1 MPYLADPN
9 LSKTLAGTAQVA
21 GQHGQQLVL
30 MQIDDAFVS
39 SKQYLTVLRNRSVDG
54 MIIWGACDNDRTLVS
69 EITKERWPLVLA
81 NGNFVNQPHAPSV
94 LVDNHG
100 GATLLARRMI
110 ELGHRRIAFII
121 TDSHFR
127 AAEER
132 LRGFKE
138 VCQQARAKLMVVEAD
153 GDPHDSAAALTRE
166 ILSRDDRPTAVAAM
180 NDVMALGVMAGA
192 RQLGL
197 RVPEDVSVTGGD
209 DIFPLNFPRLTTF
222 CAPMAEIGSQSMQ
235 KLLERIAPDPEGS
248 METEDT
254 ILPVTLVE
262 GQTLSWNMAK
272 DK

>member
-1 MPYLADPN
+1 
-9 LSKTLAGTAQVA
+9 
-21 GQHGQQLVL
+21 
-30 MQIDDAFVS
+30 
-39 SKQYLTVLRNRSVDG
+39 
-54 MIIWGACDNDRTLVS
+54 
-69 EITKERWPLVLA
+69 
-81 NGNFVNQPHAPSV
+81 
-94 LVDNHG
+94 
-100 GATLLARRMI
+100 
-110 ELGHRRIAFII
+110 
-121 TDSHFR
+121 
-127 AAEER
+127 
-132 LRGFKE
+132 
-138 VCQQARAKLMVVEAD
+138 MVVEAD